1 MVSGSDAYAA
11 GISALALAFHRTPTQ
26 HADLLHGR
34 TPLPAGVGTLLR
46 LAGGSEP
53 DPAIL
58 ALAPADELKA
68 AALFFIEQ
76 VLFRRDASH
85 YQVLGLEADATQEQI
100 KEHHRLLMRV
110 FHPDRENRADDWK
123 DAFATRIN
131 LAYTTLRDA
140 EERRRYDASL
150 QQPKPPGATLPAR
163 RATGHHRPAARA
175 RAAVSWLPPFVQRH
189 LPQWVLAGSA
199 LVAAGVVGL
208 VYLGNPQPTAV
219 APTLTASLAE
229 SEPAEKGVG
238 HNTPDA
244 ESPPTEIPAPQARP
258 ESLARLSAP
267 IESAPPAAAPV
278 LPPIAEEKRVTVAAA
293 DPPPLRLDPLP
304 PRPDQ
309 AAAPPPAEAAA
320 AAPSPPAVVVPLKIA
335 ASLEPA
341 RPAAALPPAAATRD
355 PEPPPRPSAAS
366 ERPAQMDADATLA
379 RFMTCY
385 ERGDTQA
392 LMALFDD
399 VAIGPAG
406 GKTQIRREHESLFNS
421 TSLRHLA
428 IDRMTWKREG
438 DWVRGEGHYR
448 ATQMRKG
455 EQWLRTETG
464 TIRIE
469 LLRRSGQALIMGL
482 DYQPGERS

>member
-1 MVSGSDAYAA
+1 ML
-11 GISALALAFHRTPTQ
+11 ALALAFHRAPTQ

-34 TPLPAGVGTLLR
+34 TPLPAGIGVLLK

-85 YQVLGLEADATQEQI
+85 YQVLGLTPDATLEQV

-140 EERRRYDASL
+140 DERRRYDASL
-150 QQPKPPGATLPAR
+150 QQPRPPGAPLPAR
-163 RATGHHRPAARA
+163 RAAGPQRPPARQ
-175 RAAVSWLPPFVQRH
+175 RAGVNWLPPFLLRH

-199 LVAAGVVGL
+199 LVATGVVGL
-208 VYLGNPQPTAV
+208 VYLSNPQPTAM
-219 APTLTASLAE
+219 APTPTASLTG
-229 SEPAEKGVG
+229 SEPAVRGVG
-238 HNTPDA
+238 QSIPAA
-244 ESPPTEIPAPQARP
+244 ESPATENPPSPAEPGSQARSSASV
-258 ESLARLSAP
+258 ESR
-267 IESAPPAAAPV
+267 PPATAPALPSIAA
-278 LPPIAEEKRVTVAAA
+278 EKRVTVAAA

-304 PRPDQ
+304 PRPDEPS
-309 AAAPPPAEAAA
+309 AAAPTGATAAA
-320 AAPSPPAVVVPLKIA
+320 SSPPAVVVPLKTA

-341 RPAAALPPAAATRD
+341 RTVAALPPAAETRD
-355 PEPPPRPSAAS
+355 REPAPRPAAVS
-366 ERPAQMDADATLA
+366 DRPAQTDADATLA

-392 LMALFDD
+392 LMALFDE

-406 GKTQIRREHESLFNS
+406 GKPQIRREHESLFDS

-469 LLRRSGQALIMGL
+469 LQQRSGRALIMGL

>member
-1 MVSGSDAYAA
+1 MVSGSDSYAA
-11 GISALALAFHRTPTQ
+11 GITALALAFHRAPTQ

-34 TPLPAGVGTLLR
+34 TPLPAGIGALLK

-53 DPAIL
+53 DPASL
-58 ALAPADELKA
+58 ALAPAGELKA

-85 YQVLGLEADATQEQI
+85 YLVLGLEPDATQEQI

-140 EERRRYDASL
+140 DERRRYDASR
-150 QQPKPPGATLPAR
+150 QQSKPPGVTLPAR
-163 RATGHHRPAARA
+163 RAAGHHRPAART
-175 RAAVSWLPPFVQRH
+175 RAGVSWLPPFVLRH

-208 VYLGNPQPTAV
+208 VYLSNPQSTAV
-219 APTLTASLAE
+219 APTLTASLME
-229 SEPAEKGVG
+229 SEPAEEGAGQSIRDV
-238 HNTPDA
+238 
-244 ESPPTEIPAPQARP
+244 ESPVMENPPRPAEPRGQ
-258 ESLARLSAP
+258 ARLSASV
-267 IESAPPAAAPV
+267 ESRPPATAPALPSIAAK
-278 LPPIAEEKRVTVAAA
+278 KRATVATA
-293 DPPPLRLDPLP
+293 DSPPPRLDPLP
-304 PRPDQ
+304 PRPAQ
-309 AAAPPPAEAAA
+309 AAAPQPGETAA
-320 AAPSPPAVVVPLKIA
+320 AAPSPPTTVVPLKIA
-335 ASLEPA
+335 ASLEPP
-341 RPAAALPPAAATRD
+341 RPAAALPPAAETRD
-355 PEPPPRPSAAS
+355 PEPAPRPGAVSD
-366 ERPAQMDADATLA
+366 RPAQTVADATLA

-385 ERGDTQA
+385 ERGDTQS
-392 LMALFDD
+392 LMALFDE

-406 GKTQIRREHESLFNS
+406 GKTQIRREHESLFKS

-438 DWVRGEGHYR
+438 DWVRGEGLYR

-464 TIRIE
+464 IIRIE
-469 LLRRSGQALIMGL
+469 LLQRSGQALIMGL